1 MRTLTYYPQVLDDPN
16 QNIGEGLRHAQVPS
30 QDQGALQLLRV
41 RGRPGVQALLEQLTE
56 GEYRSY
62 LCTTTRQCTATVLK
76 SCGHVEFWLKAGD
89 RCKSA
94 HSKTTGIYGS

>member
-1 MRTLTYYPQVLDDPN
+1 MRTLTYYPQVLDDLN
-16 QNIGEGLRHAQVPS
+16 QNIGEGLRHARVPS
-30 QDQGALQLLRV
+30 QYQGALQLLQV

-62 LCTTTRQCTATVLK
+62 LCTITRQCTAIVLK
-76 SCGHVEFWLKAGD
+76 SCGHLDLWLKAED

-94 HSKTTGIYGS
+94 HSKTRDIYGS